1 MTSNARRL
9 VIGGGMALVMLLA
22 AAPGRAQISA
32 QQVRERYNRTT
43 KGANLDDFVR
53 NLNSDDPAKRLQ
65 GLKSLTESKDPKA
78 IEYIV
83 AAVGDSDMRIKAK
96 AIDALGNL
104 RATDATPVLV
114 QHLFLRDTDPE
125 VKQRILASLG
135 KIGDPR
141 AAKPI
146 GEFLERDLDPA
157 MRGTAIYALGD
168 IGSPE
173 SLPLLDKIA
182 ETDGNKTIQRLARQ
196 AAEKV
201 NYHQA
206 VIKTEAKQP
215 LDTFLKPERPAP
227 PQ

>member
-1 MTSNARRL
+1 
-9 VIGGGMALVMLLA
+9 MAMLLLA
-22 AAPGRAQISA
+22 AAPGWAQISA
-32 QQVRERYNRTT
+32 DQVRQRYDKTT
-43 KGANLDDFVR
+43 KGSNLDDFVR

-65 GLKSLTESKDPKA
+65 GLKSLTDSKDPKA

-83 AAVGDSDMRIKAK
+83 GAIGDSDMRIKAK

-104 RATDATPVLV
+104 RATEATPVLV
-114 QHLFLRDTDPE
+114 QHLFLRDTDAD

-168 IGSPE
+168 IGSVE

-182 ETDGNKTIQRLARQ
+182 ETDGNKTIERLAKE

-201 NYHQA
+201 KYHQA
-206 VIKTEAKQP
+206 VIKTEVKQP
-215 LDTFLKPERPAP
+215 LDTFLKPEQPPP